1 VRSGDLRNKE
11 KIQEDEVGEQWSE
24 MDVGFYKKIKNKRE
38 REREREVVGLVPWQH
53 LLKEKNN
60 QIKGDD

>member
-1 VRSGDLRNKE
+1 LRNKE

-38 REREREVVGLVPWQH
+38 REREKW
-53 LLKEKNN
+53 
-60 QIKGDD
+60 

>member
-24 MDVGFYKKIKNKRE
+24 MDVGFYKKIKNKKRE
-38 REREREVVGLVPWQH
+38 RESGRPCALAASAKR
-53 LLKEKNN
+53 KE
-60 QIKGDD
+60 